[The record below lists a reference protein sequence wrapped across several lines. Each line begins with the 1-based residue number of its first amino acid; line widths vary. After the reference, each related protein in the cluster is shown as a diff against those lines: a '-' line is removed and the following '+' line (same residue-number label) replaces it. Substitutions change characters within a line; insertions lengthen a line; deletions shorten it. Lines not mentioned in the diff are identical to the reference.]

1 MPSGKFNILTAH
13 TAFITWLNKIKFKL
27 FVILNQAECTHNRE
41 VFPSYGRRKRRAVS
55 DEEAK
60 SLVNATN
67 ADLTLSQE
75 ILVLDFNEEL
85 PTNMPKYSMPNNDPM
100 DNSIGGGYGSDSK
113 YGSGGYG
120 RSPYG
125 SDFNN
130 NQFNNPGGFGPHHR
144 PTYSEEYGPSV
155 SCPTRNS
162 VLVLSVVCAM
172 LLLLYV
178 ASAVCFM
185 AKSRPWRGSS
195 MGHHKHIMQ

>member
-1 MPSGKFNILTAH
+1 M
-13 TAFITWLNKIKFKL
+13 
-27 FVILNQAECTHNRE
+27 
-41 VFPSYGRRKRRAVS
+41 S
-55 DEEAK
+55 DEETK

-85 PTNMPKYSMPNNDPM
+85 PANMPKYTMPNDPM
-100 DNSIGGGYGSDSK
+100 DNSIGGGYPNDK
-113 YGSGGYG
+113 FTGGYG

-125 SDFNN
+125 DYNNFNSAS
-130 NQFNNPGGFGPHHR
+130 GGYGPHHR
-144 PTYSEEYGPSV
+144 PTYSEEYGPAV